1 MGVSG
6 YGGVWGLFA
15 GDQYGR
21 SENSLGTR
29 DFSSLLWTDV
39 IQTKDTNDFRCT
51 EENDRIK
58 TE

>member
-1 MGVSG
+1 MGMGVSG
-6 YGGVWGLFA
+6 GCLR